1 MSPTPTLW
9 LVAAS
14 LMCGFIT
21 GIVNED
27 SDRRDMLYLHG
38 QERNKKKLN
47 QERKLDFLEKNL
59 HHIGCS

>member
-1 MSPTPTLW
+1 
-9 LVAAS
+9 
-14 LMCGFIT
+14 MCGFIT

-38 QERNKKKLN
+38 QERDKKKLN